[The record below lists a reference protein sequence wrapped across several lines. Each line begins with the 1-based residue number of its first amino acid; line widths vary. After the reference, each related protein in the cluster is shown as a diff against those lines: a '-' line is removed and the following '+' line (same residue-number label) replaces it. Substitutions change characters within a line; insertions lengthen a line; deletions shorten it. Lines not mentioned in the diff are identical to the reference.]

1 MFCCNAKLLHAG
13 CFPKGTSQDNIW
25 RINNWGKGFVDYLQ
39 IYLRD
44 LLVSSLRFCLWLRIC
59 SLRKSSNIFFSYLPQ
74 SQSTWWDL
82 QSISC
87 FFVALDQILTWCLT
101 RKLEPLC
108 PAEPLPLC
116 RKSENFF
123 PPNFAQASQALLTEA
138 SPGPFSIFHHIFV
151 YILNRGNVFV
161 FTLRHHQKI
170 KKAFQSKQVSG
181 SVKHLV
187 AIQAFFL
194 VKVCFK
200 YLLPFK
206 SWHFATLL
214 VPPNST
220 TKVSTW

>member
-1 MFCCNAKLLHAG
+1 MRDAFQR
-13 CFPKGTSQDNIW
+13 GTYQDNIW

-44 LLVSSLRFCLWLRIC
+44 LLVSSLRFCLWLRIR
-59 SLRKSSNIFFSYLPQ
+59 SLRKSSNMFFSYLPQ

-123 PPNFAQASQALLTEA
+123 PPNFAQASKL
-138 SPGPFSIFHHIFV
+138 
-151 YILNRGNVFV
+151 
-161 FTLRHHQKI
+161 LRHSRPKPALVLPTFLLSCIYSIPTLWPTESSTQFSRCFL
-170 KKAFQSKQVSG
+170 KKV
-181 SVKHLV
+181 
-187 AIQAFFL
+187 FL
-194 VKVCFK
+194 
-200 YLLPFK
+200 
-206 SWHFATLL
+206 
-214 VPPNST
+214 
-220 TKVSTW
+220 

>member
-25 RINNWGKGFVDYLQ
+25 RINNWGKDFVDYLQ

-44 LLVSSLRFCLWLRIC
+44 LLVSSLRFCLWLRIF

-87 FFVALDQILTWCLT
+87 FFIALDQILTWCLT

-123 PPNFAQASQALLTEA
+123 LPILLKLPSFSGTHDQSLPWSYQHFFYHVSIQYQRFDRQNQVHNF
-138 SPGPFSIFHHIFV
+138 PD
-151 YILNRGNVFV
+151 
-161 FTLRHHQKI
+161 
-170 KKAFQSKQVSG
+170 AF
-181 SVKHLV
+181 
-187 AIQAFFL
+187 
-194 VKVCFK
+194 
-200 YLLPFK
+200 
-206 SWHFATLL
+206 
-214 VPPNST
+214 
-220 TKVSTW
+220 

>member
-1 MFCCNAKLLHAG
+1 MYIEDILACTTVGNLKQVRNTLRRKRQKHERQNIASNKGWHFPAKRNGLFDKL
-13 CFPKGTSQDNIW
+13 T
-25 RINNWGKGFVDYLQ
+25 
-39 IYLRD
+39 
-44 LLVSSLRFCLWLRIC
+44 
-59 SLRKSSNIFFSYLPQ
+59 
-74 SQSTWWDL
+74 
-82 QSISC
+82 
-87 FFVALDQILTWCLT
+87 FFVSDCLSTIFDTWSDLDLMSYTELRATLPCWALAALPKVW
-101 RKLEPLC
+101 KL
-108 PAEPLPLC
+108 
-116 RKSENFF
+116 F

-200 YLLPFK
+200 YLLLFK

>member
-1 MFCCNAKLLHAG
+1 MR
-13 CFPKGTSQDNIW
+13 QI
-25 RINNWGKGFVDYLQ
+25 RVDVFLQ
-39 IYLRD
+39 KEKFY
-44 LLVSSLRFCLWLRIC
+44 
-59 SLRKSSNIFFSYLPQ
+59 
-74 SQSTWWDL
+74 T
-82 QSISC
+82 
-87 FFVALDQILTWCLT
+87 FFVSHCLSTIFDTWSDLDLMSFTELRATLPCSALAALPKVW
-101 RKLEPLC
+101 KL
-108 PAEPLPLC
+108 
-116 RKSENFF
+116 F

-181 SVKHLV
+181 GVKHLV

-194 VKVCFK
+194 VKVFFK
-200 YLLPFK
+200 YLPAVK

-220 TKVSTW
+220 TKVSIWY